1 MTSRRAFYK
10 DKTVLVVD
18 DSDQIRSYVKS
29 MLLLIGFDDAVLA
42 RDADMALSYCRRM
55 SFDFILCDFHL
66 GQGRNGYQ
74 LLEVLR
80 TEKLLKPD
88 CCFLV
93 VSAERQRQ
101 AVHGMIEFQPAD
113 YLLKPFSYAEL
124 ERRISRAYH
133 TRHTLQLAYQA
144 ISSQDYED
152 AILACDHVIE
162 YKSQY
167 VMHASRLK
175 AELLLKLERFD
186 EAEHLYLWA
195 LTVREFGWA
204 HLGLAVTYGYQGRA
218 GEAEALLLELSQQAE
233 TKVEAMDWL
242 TRLYISQGKAKEAL
256 DVVEQVARYS
266 PKNYLRQHVMAHL
279 AVIDNQKLLAVNIHQ
294 KLLSAARYSMHD
306 TADNMLNY
314 ARALLEVARDQQGK
328 EQQDTFGKID
338 NFISTIKKR
347 FHPASFE
354 HDRLVLEARM
364 LFLQGK
370 TQKGLVLL
378 ESSEQ
383 LSLEKT
389 LSVAGMLD
397 RARAY
402 FESDN
407 LAMCEHYMAAIAT
420 VAHDDDLYCSAL
432 NLMMQHEKQKQ
443 QQLRQQAAVEGQS
456 HYSKA
461 IDYFRYALEQTP
473 GNVNIALNL
482 LQAISAR
489 EQLNADL
496 TALAQHCVEIIE
508 SGWLPAEQQKR
519 YQVILSHIE
528 LPAAD

>member
-74 LLEVLR
+74 LLELLR

-144 ISSQDYED
+144 ISIGDYDD
-152 AILACDHVIE
+152 AVLACDHVIE

-175 AELLLKLERFD
+175 AELLLKQERFD
-186 EAEHLYLWA
+186 EAEHIYQWA

-204 HLGLAVTYGYQGRA
+204 KLGLAVTFGYQGRA
-218 GEAEALLLELSQQAE
+218 AEAEALLLELSQHAE

-242 TRLYISQGKAKEAL
+242 TRLYISQNKAKDAL

-266 PKNYLRQHVMAHL
+266 PKNYLRQHVMANL
-279 AVIDNQKLLAVNIHQ
+279 AVVDNQKQLAANVHQ
-294 KLLSAARYSMHD
+294 KLLSSARYSMHD

-314 ARALLEVARDQQGK
+314 ARALLEVAQEQTAK
-328 EQQDTFGKID
+328 ERQETFAKID

-354 HDRLVLEARM
+354 HDRMVVEARI
-364 LFLQGK
+364 LFMQGK
-370 TQKGLVLL
+370 MQKGLQLL

-389 LSVAGMLD
+389 LSVSGMLD

-407 LAMCEHYMAAIAT
+407 LAMCEHYMSAIAT

-432 NLMMQHEKQKQ
+432 NMMMQYEKQKH
-443 QQLRQQAAVEGQS
+443 QQLRNQATAMGS
-456 HYSKA
+456 LHYSKA
-461 IDYFRYALEQTP
+461 VEYFRYALEKTP

-489 EQLNADL
+489 EELNTDL
-496 TALAQHCVEIIE
+496 RALAQHCIE
-508 SGWLPAEQQKR
+508 VIEGGWLPPEQHKR

-528 LPAAD
+528 F

>member
-74 LLEVLR
+74 LLELLR

-101 AVHGMIEFQPAD
+101 SVHGMIEFQPAD

-133 TRHTLQLAYQA
+133 TRHALQLAYQA
-144 ISSQDYED
+144 ISIGDYAD
-152 AILACDHVIE
+152 AVLACDHVIE

-175 AELLLKLERFD
+175 AELLLKQERFD
-186 EAEHLYLWA
+186 DAEHIYQWA

-204 HLGLAVTYGYQGRA
+204 KLGLAVTFGYQGRA
-218 GEAEALLLELSQQAE
+218 AEAEALLLELSQHAE

-242 TRLYISQGKAKEAL
+242 TRLYISQNKAKDAL
-256 DVVEQVARYS
+256 DVVEQVVRYS
-266 PKNYLRQHVMAHL
+266 PKNYLRQHVMANL
-279 AVIDNQKLLAVNIHQ
+279 AALDNQKQLAANVHQ
-294 KLLSAARYSMHD
+294 KLLSSARYSMHD

-314 ARALLEVARDQQGK
+314 ARALLEVAKDQNNK
-328 EQQDTFGKID
+328 ERQETFAKID

-354 HDRLVLEARM
+354 HDRLVLEARI
-364 LFLQGK
+364 LFMQGK
-370 TQKGLVLL
+370 MQKGLVLL
-378 ESSEQ
+378 DSSEQ

-389 LSVAGMLD
+389 VSVSGMLD

-407 LAMCEHYMAAIAT
+407 LAMCEHYMSAIAT

-432 NLMMQHEKQKQ
+432 NLMMQHEKQKH
-443 QQLRQQAAVEGQS
+443 QQLRNQAATAGS
-456 HYSKA
+456 LHYSKA
-461 IDYFRYALEQTP
+461 VEYFRYALEKTP

-489 EQLNADL
+489 EELNADL
-496 TALAQHCVEIIE
+496 RALANHCVEVIE
-508 SGWLPAEQQKR
+508 GGWLPLEQHNR

-528 LPAAD
+528 F